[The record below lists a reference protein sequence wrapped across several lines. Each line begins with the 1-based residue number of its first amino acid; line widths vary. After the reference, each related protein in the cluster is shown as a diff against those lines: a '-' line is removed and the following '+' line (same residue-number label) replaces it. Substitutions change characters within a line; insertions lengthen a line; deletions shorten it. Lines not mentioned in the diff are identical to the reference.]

1 MENIKKHSKII
12 GWVGC
17 AIMFIAVFL
26 PFATTNVFGL
36 SVNVNFIEGDGTFV
50 LIASIIT
57 AILIF
62 FNKAK
67 LSLISTAVALFV
79 TLYDGINVLSDG
91 EGLVSLGIGFYLI
104 IIGVI
109 LSGVYAFTFKEEKK
123 N

>member
-1 MENIKKHSKII
+1 MENVKKHSKII